1 MDPTLNSGIPEIDA
15 QHEGLHKLVDSLREV
30 ISIREKRHLI
40 HPSVKRLHQM
50 LVTHFEYEEA
60 LMGMV
65 RYADLP
71 QHTKMHK
78 GVLKLFENYLDNP
91 PAPDDHEHLVKLL
104 TDKVLGHVMEHDQ
117 MLTDSVKEHLG
128 RQLTSPLGQ

>member
-1 MDPTLNSGIPEIDA
+1 
-15 QHEGLHKLVDSLREV
+15 
-30 ISIREKRHLI
+30 
-40 HPSVKRLHQM
+40 
-50 LVTHFEYEEA
+50 
-60 LMGMV
+60 
-65 RYADLP
+65 
-71 QHTKMHK
+71 MHK